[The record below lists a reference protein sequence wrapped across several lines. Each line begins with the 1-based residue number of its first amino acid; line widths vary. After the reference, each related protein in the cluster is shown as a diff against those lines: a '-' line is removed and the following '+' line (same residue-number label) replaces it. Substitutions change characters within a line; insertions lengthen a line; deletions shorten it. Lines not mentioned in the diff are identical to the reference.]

1 MRKIL
6 VISNVTSGLYNFRY
20 ELIQRLVQEFEVF
33 IMAND
38 NGRADEFTKLGCT
51 FIETGF
57 DRHSINPVKEVKL
70 FSMYIKLIRNVR
82 PDIVLTYTIKPN
94 IYAGMVCALLGIP
107 YIANITGLG
116 TAVEKGGIIQ
126 KIAIILYKI
135 GLRRAQMVFFQNS
148 ENRDFMLNHGIIKGA
163 YGTIPGS
170 GVNLQK
176 YKPLEYPNG
185 ETTDFVFI
193 GRIMKEKGID
203 QYIDAAKYIRGKYPQ
218 TRFHIC
224 GAFEENYG
232 EQMKEFQDS
241 GIILYHGVVKDMIS
255 LYQIASC
262 TIHPSYYPEGLSNVL
277 LESCACARPIITTN
291 RAGCREV
298 VDDGVNGFICK
309 QKDSEDLIKQIEKF
323 IALPYEKKKQMGL
336 AGRAKVEKKF
346 DRNIVVEAYLKEIE
360 RILNISPKSR
370 ARDTY

>member
-232 EQMKEFQDS
+232 EQIKEFQDS

>member
-1 MRKIL
+1 MRRIL

>member
-1 MRKIL
+1 MRRIL

-51 FIETGF
+51 FIETAF

>member
-1 MRKIL
+1 
-6 VISNVTSGLYNFRY
+6 
-20 ELIQRLVQEFEVF
+20 
-33 IMAND
+33 
-38 NGRADEFTKLGCT
+38 
-51 FIETGF
+51 
-57 DRHSINPVKEVKL
+57 
-70 FSMYIKLIRNVR
+70 
-82 PDIVLTYTIKPN
+82 
-94 IYAGMVCALLGIP
+94 
-107 YIANITGLG
+107 
-116 TAVEKGGIIQ
+116 
-126 KIAIILYKI
+126 
-135 GLRRAQMVFFQNS
+135 
-148 ENRDFMLNHGIIKGA
+148 
-163 YGTIPGS
+163 
-170 GVNLQK
+170 LQK

>member
-1 MRKIL
+1 MRRIL

-232 EQMKEFQDS
+232 EQMKELQDS

>member
-163 YGTIPGS
+163 YGMIPGS

-360 RILNISPKSR
+360 RILSISPKSR

>member
-1 MRKIL
+1 MRRIL
-6 VISNVTSGLYNFRY
+6 VISNVTSGLYSFRY